1 MGRKKTNGSK
11 VAAAFRRLLPAT
23 QVSER
28 AADLIRCGRDESSF
42 PGRTPAIVLWPEST
56 RDIQKVIRKAH
67 FLGVPITPRGAG
79 SSLEGNS
86 IPVEGGVVLD
96 VSRMTKVLEFRPED
110 FLVRVEPGIV
120 YNELNRQIKE
130 SGLFFPPSP
139 GGSSDV
145 ATIGGMVSTNAS
157 GIYSV
162 KFGGTRDYVKAL
174 TIVDGCG
181 QVHKLGTSSPKSSSG
196 LDLAQLIVGAEG
208 TLGVVAEVTLR
219 LAPRP
224 ESFKKLAFSFADDS
238 GAARAIVALKQ
249 SLPELAA
256 VEFLDTASVACVNR
270 FKEWHAKESP
280 TLCLELQGSQSGV
293 AQAEGPA
300 TELCREAGGE
310 AVNLGGVD
318 PWEFRHFVTRA
329 IRAAHPG
336 AFIVRNDVGFPVSV
350 LPEMIARCREIER
363 RTSLRLFAF
372 GHAGFGILHVL
383 IPADEGNAAAL
394 KKARQANAEIIR
406 IALSKGGIISAEHGI
421 GIGGRK
427 FMRAQ
432 HGSSLDLMRQVKR
445 VFDPRGILNPGKVLP

>member
-1 MGRKKTNGSK
+1 MGRSK
-11 VAAAFRRLLPAT
+11 LPPAKVVSAFRRLLPAS
-23 QVSER
+23 QISEKS
-28 AADLIRCGRDESSF
+28 ADLERVGKDESSF
-42 PGRTPAIVLWPEST
+42 PGRMPAILIWPEST
-56 RDIQKVIRKAH
+56 KDIRKVIRQAH
-67 FLGVPITPRGAG
+67 RLGVPVTPRGAG

-86 IPVEGGVVLD
+86 IPVAGGVVLD

-110 FLVRVEPGIV
+110 FFVRVEPGLV

-174 TIVDGCG
+174 TIVDGRG
-181 QVHKLGTSSPKSSSG
+181 RIHELGTPSPKSSSG
-196 LDLAQLIVGAEG
+196 LDLVQLVVGAEG

-224 ESFKKLAFSFADDS
+224 EAFKKLAYSFSDDS

-256 VEFLDTASVACVNR
+256 VEFLDAASLACVNR
-270 FKEWHAKESP
+270 FKGWQAKESP
-280 TLCLELQGSQSGV
+280 TLCLELQGSHSSV
-293 AQAEGPA
+293 AQAEGSA
-300 TELCREAGGE
+300 AELCREAGGE
-310 AVNLGGVD
+310 AVDLGGID

-350 LPEMIARCREIER
+350 LPDMVARCREIER

-372 GHAGFGILHVL
+372 GHAGLGILHVL
-383 IPADEGNAAAL
+383 IPAEEGNAAAL
-394 KKARQANAEIIR
+394 RKARMASEEIIR
-406 IALSKGGIISAEHGI
+406 FALTKGGTISAEHGI
-421 GIGGRK
+421 GIGGRR
-427 FMRAQ
+427 FMRSE
-432 HGSSLDLMRQVKR
+432 HGTALDLMRQIKR
-445 VFDPRGILNPGKVLP
+445 VFDPKGILNPGKSFG